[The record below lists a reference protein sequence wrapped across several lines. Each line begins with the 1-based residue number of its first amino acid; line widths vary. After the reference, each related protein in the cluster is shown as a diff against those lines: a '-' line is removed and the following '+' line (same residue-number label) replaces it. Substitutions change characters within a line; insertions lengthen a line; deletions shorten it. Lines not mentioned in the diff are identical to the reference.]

1 MLPDPAGNAAPEPV
15 VSEDAAISQ
24 PVFAEEVP
32 PSPPPEPF
40 WNYSDLLVLVGF
52 IAAGFVAMGL
62 IAAIAELISPAL
74 RKNPLPLAL
83 PLQIVF
89 YVLIYLGF
97 VAVFRLRYNR
107 PALESLGWRVSNFNP
122 ILAGVSG
129 AILAVLLSVL
139 GQLLRT
145 PENNLMDKLV
155 TSWMSFILF
164 AITAVLIA
172 PLFEEL
178 LFRGF
183 LQPLLSRTFGLVT
196 GVLLTSALFGSL
208 HLFQY
213 SLAWQYALI
222 IFLAGVAF
230 GWVRARTRSVVPGTL
245 MHCCFNS
252 VSVFGYLI
260 TSHFKF
266 K

>member
-1 MLPDPAGNAAPEPV
+1 MLPDPAETTPAEPFAPEPP
-15 VSEDAAISQ
+15 
-24 PVFAEEVP
+24 PVAERRD
-32 PSPPPEPF
+32 PF
-40 WNYSDLLVLVGF
+40 WTYSDLLLLVGF
-52 IAAGFVAMGL
+52 IAAGFVVMGI
-62 IAAIAELISPAL
+62 IAFAAEAFAPAL
-74 RKNPLPLAL
+74 RKNPMPLAL

-89 YVLIYLGF
+89 YVIIYLGF
-97 VAVFRLRYNR
+97 VSVFRLRYHKR
-107 PALESLGWRVSNFNP
+107 ALESLGWRASNFNP
-122 ILAGVSG
+122 ILACICG
-129 AILAVLLSVL
+129 ALLAVALSAL

-145 PENNLMDKLV
+145 PENDLMDKLV
-155 TSWMSFILF
+155 TSWLSFILF
-164 AITAVLIA
+164 AVTAVLIA
-172 PLFEEL
+172 PFFEEL

-183 LQPLLSRTFGLVT
+183 LQPLLSRTFGLIA
-196 GVLLTSALFGSL
+196 GVLLTSALFGLL

-252 VSVFGYLI
+252 ISVFGYLI
-260 TSHFKF
+260 SSHPKF

>member
-1 MLPDPAGNAAPEPV
+1 MLPDPAESTPLEPV
-15 VSEDAAISQ
+15 SSEPAI
-24 PVFAEEVP
+24 
-32 PSPPPEPF
+32 PESLPAPAPRDPF
-40 WNYSDLLVLVGF
+40 WSYSDLLLLLGF
-52 IAAGFVAMGL
+52 IAAGFVAMGM
-62 IAAIAELISPAL
+62 IAFVAEAVTPAL
-74 RKNPLPLAL
+74 RRDPMPLAL

-89 YVLIYLGF
+89 YVIIYLGF
-97 VAVFRLRYNR
+97 IAVFRLRYNK
-107 PALESLGWRVSNFNP
+107 PALQSLGWRPSNFNP
-122 ILAGVSG
+122 LLAGMSG
-129 AILAVLLSVL
+129 ALLAVALSAL

-155 TSWMSFILF
+155 NSWVSFILF
-164 AITAVLIA
+164 AITAVLVA
-172 PLFEEL
+172 PVFEEL

-183 LQPLLSRTFGLVT
+183 LQPLLSRTFGLAT
-196 GVLLTSALFGSL
+196 GILLTSALFGSL

-260 TSHFKF
+260 TSHPKF

>member
-1 MLPDPAGNAAPEPV
+1 MLPDPAESAPVEPVVPEPEPV
-15 VSEDAAISQ
+15 
-24 PVFAEEVP
+24 P
-32 PSPPPEPF
+32 PKPREPF
-40 WNYSDLLVLVGF
+40 WSYSDLLLLLGF
-52 IAAGFVAMGL
+52 VAAGFVAMGI
-62 IAAIAELISPAL
+62 IAFVAETLTPTL
-74 RKNPLPLAL
+74 KKDPMPLAL

-89 YVLIYLGF
+89 YVIIYVGF
-97 VAVFRLRYNR
+97 IAVFRLRYNK
-107 PALESLGWRVSNFNP
+107 PALESLGWRASNFNP
-122 ILAGVSG
+122 ILAGICG
-129 AILAVLLSVL
+129 ALLAVALSAL

-155 TSWMSFILF
+155 NSWVSFTLF
-164 AITAVLIA
+164 AVTAVLVA
-172 PLFEEL
+172 PVFEEL

-183 LQPLLSRTFGLVT
+183 LQPLLSRTFGLVA

-260 TSHFKF
+260 TSHPKF

>member
-1 MLPDPAGNAAPEPV
+1 MPSEETETTPAEPQLTGLPAIPLPELPPA
-15 VSEDAAISQ
+15 
-24 PVFAEEVP
+24 P
-32 PSPPPEPF
+32 PTREPF
-40 WNYSDLLVLVGF
+40 WGYQDLLLILGF
-52 IAAGFVAMGL
+52 VCLGFVAISVL
-62 IAAIAELISPAL
+62 AFAAEAFSPAL
-74 RKNPLPLAL
+74 RKDPTRLAL

-89 YVLIYLGF
+89 YFAIYLGF

-107 PALESLGWRVSNFNP
+107 PALESLGWRRSNFNLL
-122 ILAGVSG
+122 IAAVVG
-129 AILAVLLSVL
+129 AVLAIALSAL

-145 PENNLMDKLV
+145 PENNLIDKLV
-155 TSWMSFILF
+155 NSWSSFILF
-164 AITAVLIA
+164 ALTAVVVA

-183 LQPLLSRTFGLVT
+183 LQPLLSRTFGLVA
-196 GVLLTSALFGSL
+196 GVLITAALFGSL

-222 IFLAGVAF
+222 IFLAGAVF
-230 GWVRARTRSVVPGTL
+230 GGVRARTGSVIPSTI

-252 VSVFGYLI
+252 VSVIAYLI
-260 TSHFKF
+260 SSHPKF

>member
-1 MLPDPAGNAAPEPV
+1 MLPDPAEGPVEPV
-15 VSEDAAISQ
+15 TPEEPLIA
-24 PVFAEEVP
+24 PAE
-32 PSPPPEPF
+32 PPPVPTPRDPF
-40 WNYSDLLVLVGF
+40 WSYSDLLLLVGF
-52 IAAGFVAMGL
+52 IAAGFVFMAI
-62 IAAIAELISPAL
+62 IAFVAGVFYPAL
-74 RKNPLPLAL
+74 QKDPMPLAL
-83 PLQIVF
+83 PLQLVF
-89 YVLIYLGF
+89 YVIIYIGF
-97 VAVFRLRYNR
+97 IAVFRLRYNK
-107 PALESLGWRVSNFNP
+107 PALQSLGWRPSNFNP

-129 AILAVLLSVL
+129 ALLAVALSAL

-145 PENNLMDKLV
+145 PDNNLMDKLV
-155 TSWMSFILF
+155 NSWTSFIIF
-164 AITAVLIA
+164 AITAVLVA

-183 LQPLLSRTFGLVT
+183 LQPLLSRTFGLLA
-196 GVLLTSALFGSL
+196 GILLTSALFGSL

-230 GWVRARTRSVVPGTL
+230 GWVRARTRSVVPSTV

-252 VSVFGYLI
+252 VSVFGYVI
-260 TSHFKF
+260 ASHPKF